1 MAVSA
6 YVSKQAEKVTDKVS
20 NKATQ
25 LTQNVSE
32 KATEMTQNVS
42 NVGMAIAEEA
52 SVLNPFAQM
61 ANSIEQD
68 RIRREANEDADWEQ
82 QVQKNGLDPKSIENS
97 KTNSREELLAE
108 MDAQIA
114 AKAEEE
120 KRKNAEFEDDM
131 LNHRKVNGRSYC

>member
-1 MAVSA
+1 MAVST

-42 NVGMAIAEEA
+42 NVGLAIAEEA

-131 LNHRKVNGRSYC
+131 LNHHKVNGRSYC